1 MALQGWG
8 ARRRQLILGSYRSSM
23 RSYTVR
29 IYEFIYARKVSRYQY
44 GKLDYGD
51 QKGAKR
57 MCAGEGSSCVRS
69 LISKADDLW
78 RASLRCAGPLDRSL
92 SRSYDKGWASTH
104 PHAKGPLGS
113 WHDGAE
119 SSVWFECEC
128 LKHNG
133 NVIPFLAGELRRPR
147 PYWILSLLLVEPL
160 PRNVG
165 TSL

>member
-1 MALQGWG
+1 MFLS
-8 ARRRQLILGSYRSSM
+8 RKCEINGSPGGRDPMTTTPTNTRLVPVIRIQSA
-23 RSYTVR
+23 YTNLYTRVR
-29 IYEFIYARKVSRYQY
+29 FSRYQY

-51 QKGAKR
+51 RKGAKR

-78 RASLRCAGPLDRSL
+78 QASPLRGTSWPLALSVGSL

-104 PHAKGPLGS
+104 PHAKGPFLGS

-133 NVIPFLAGELRRPR
+133 NVIPFLVGEQ
-147 PYWILSLLLVEPL
+147 
-160 PRNVG
+160 
-165 TSL
+165 T